1 MKYCPESE
9 KMNTIMKPQ
18 VKEQANASFTPLHTG
33 RLQRKCMSDK
43 CEESRK
49 KRLSIQRSLVNQEK
63 PGGVS
68 PLVHEV
74 LNSQGQPLDLPTRTF
89 MEPRFGHDFSRVRVH
104 ADSKATESA
113 KAVNSLAYTVGQNV
127 VFGEGQYAPGT
138 SAGQKLLA
146 HELAHVVQQSDNSV
160 KSGIKL
166 GDYDSVYEREAESIS
181 AHLVDMPV
189 EDAGKKPRLTAT
201 NSNVIQRIGP
211 LAAAAGGA
219 AVGAAIAIVSF
230 EAALDYGKSLATR
243 FPGWLGVLP
252 NCPCRESAVIAD
264 TATWGRDRNPILSWF
279 HPGAASSYRSNASF
293 STVPGSAHGQQCT
306 YDSAGNLITE
316 GPGAGTPDS
325 WSPNTNG
332 AAHTAYDVAT
342 WQLLGWNIYTRYWR
356 PNNGN
361 SCTSNRGDNTL
372 GRRVSEFL
380 P

>member
-1 MKYCPESE
+1 MKA
-9 KMNTIMKPQ
+9 Q
-18 VKEQANASFTPLHTG
+18 VKEQANTSFTPIHTG
-33 RLQRKCMSDK
+33 RLQRKCMSDEY
-43 CEESRK
+43 EESRK
-49 KRLSIQRSLVNQEK
+49 KRLSLQRSLASQTEHAAVL
-63 PGGVS
+63 PI
-68 PLVHEV
+68 VHEV
-74 LNSQGQPLDLPTRTF
+74 LNSQGQPLDTSTRAF

-104 ADSKATESA
+104 ANSKATESA
-113 KAVNSLAYTVGQNV
+113 RAVNSLAYTVGQDV

-146 HELAHVVQQSDNSV
+146 HELVHVVQQSDNSV
-160 KSGIKL
+160 KSSIVL
-166 GDYDSVYEREAESIS
+166 GDFDSVYEREAESVS
-181 AHLVDMPV
+181 AHLSNMPV
-189 EDAGKKPRLTAT
+189 EDYASGKAPKLTPT
-201 NSNVIQRIGP
+201 QSNVVQRIGP
-211 LAAAAGGA
+211 AAAAAGGA

-252 NCPCRESAVIAD
+252 NCPCRESVVIAD
-264 TATWGRDRNPILSWF
+264 TATWGRDRNPILGWF
-279 HPGAASSYRSNASF
+279 HPGAASSYRSNASY

-332 AAHTAYDVAT
+332 AAHTWYDVAT

-361 SCTSNRGDNTL
+361 SCSSNRGDNTL
-372 GRRVSEFL
+372 GRRISEFL